1 MSNQIFKNG
10 VLPFIVNAYD
20 QSVYD
25 SKIVFST
32 QDIGTARLIFK
43 MRKDGEPLPLSAVE
57 CKLVLLFSD
66 GSKHIR
72 NITLLDKV
80 EGVAEYILNK
90 EEIKIYGRVQ
100 ASLNLFYKNGQS
112 LSVHEFNFDIKKN
125 LIDEN
130 IVPAAEY
137 YIDDFQSLKSQIER
151 KAAELEADINKHN
164 DEMKEN
170 IDQFIKELKEQLN
183 RMKEKLDD
191 IDAIE
196 TKKGAQS
203 KANVALSEA
212 KTYTD
217 NHALDADI
225 HVTPQQTSSW
235 DAKET
240 PEGAQNKADEALK
253 SAIAHYDN
261 LTWINVTLKN
271 GASTGARPFQFAQFG
286 GSLLLRGHITATREV
301 VIGVLP
307 EGAPK
312 PPQKG
317 AVASA
322 SVSGSTGF
330 SKLFLNS
337 DGEFTLTGIV
347 AKNENAVTGYYFD
360 DCIIP
365 LDEGGSP

>member
-10 VLPFIVNAYD
+10 VLPFIVDAYD

-43 MRKDGEPLPLSAVE
+43 MRKDGVPLPLSAVE
-57 CKLVLLFSD
+57 GKLVLLFTD

-137 YIDDFQSLKSQIER
+137 YIDDFQSLKSQVER
-151 KAAELEADINKHN
+151 KAAELEADINKRT
-164 DEMKEN
+164 DDMKGN
-170 IDQFIKELKEQLN
+170 IDQFSKELKEQLN
-183 RMKEKLDD
+183 RMKEKLED
-191 IDAIE
+191 IDGVE
-196 TKKGAQS
+196 TKEGAQQ
-203 KANVALSEA
+203 KAKNALRDA
-212 KTYTD
+212 KAYTD
-217 NHALDADI
+217 NHALDAEI
-225 HVTPQQTSSW
+225 HVTPQLKQAW

-240 PEGAQNKADEALK
+240 KEGAQEKAQEALK

-271 GASTGARPFQFAQFG
+271 GASTGDRPFQFAKLG
-286 GSLLLRGHITATREV
+286 GLLLLRGHIKANREI

-307 EGAPK
+307 EGAPQ
-312 PPQKG
+312 PPIKG
-317 AVASA
+317 AVASP
-322 SVSGSTGF
+322 SVSGTTGH
-330 SKLFLNS
+330 SKLFLNNN
-337 DGEFTLTGIV
+337 GEFVLTGIQ
-347 AKNENAVTGYYFD
+347 AKNENAVTGYYLD
-360 DCIIP
+360 SCIIP
-365 LDEGGSP
+365 LD

>member
-10 VLPFIVNAYD
+10 VLPFIVDAYD

-43 MRKDGEPLPLSAVE
+43 MRKDGVPLPLSAVE
-57 CKLVLLFSD
+57 GKLVLLFSD

-90 EEIKIYGRVQ
+90 EEIKRYGRVQ

-137 YIDDFQSLKSQIER
+137 YIEDFQTLKTEIER
-151 KAAELEADINKHN
+151 KLAELEADINKCT
-164 DEMKEN
+164 D
-170 IDQFIKELKEQLN
+170 ELKEQLN

-191 IDAIE
+191 IDAVE
-196 TKKGAQS
+196 TKEGAQQ
-203 KANVALSEA
+203 KAKNALRDA
-212 KTYTD
+212 KAYTD

-225 HVTPQQTSSW
+225 HVTPQLKKVW

-240 PEGAQNKADEALK
+240 KEGAQEKADEALK
-253 SAIAHYDN
+253 SAIAHYDK

-271 GASTGARPFQFAQFG
+271 GASTGARPFQFARSG
-286 GSLLLRGHITATREV
+286 GLLLLRGHITATREV
-301 VIGVLP
+301 VCGVLP
-307 EGAPK
+307 EGSPK
-312 PPQKG
+312 PPKQG
-317 AVASA
+317 AVTLAT
-322 SVSGSTGF
+322 VSGTTGF
-330 SKLFLNS
+330 SKLIINEI
-337 DGEFTLTGIV
+337 GEFMLSGIH
-347 AKNENAVTGYYFD
+347 AKNESAVTGYYLD
-360 DCIIP
+360 DCKIP
-365 LDEGGSP
+365 LD